1 MGGKVSVQNKGCEFD
16 LSVVIGTRC
25 RRCVPDLQPSSHSDS
40 EMTTRCREFECSDST
55 FEGEMMN
62 YDSANE
68 IRQDSATI
76 LVNGEQKVAAGRK
89 I

>member
-1 MGGKVSVQNKGCEFD
+1 VQNKGCEFN
-16 LSVVIGTRC
+16 LSVIIGTRG

-40 EMTTRCREFECSDST
+40 EMTTCCREFECSDST
-55 FEGEMMN
+55 LKGEVVN
-62 YDSANE
+62 YDPPNE

-76 LVNGEQKVAAGRK
+76 LVNREQKVAARRK